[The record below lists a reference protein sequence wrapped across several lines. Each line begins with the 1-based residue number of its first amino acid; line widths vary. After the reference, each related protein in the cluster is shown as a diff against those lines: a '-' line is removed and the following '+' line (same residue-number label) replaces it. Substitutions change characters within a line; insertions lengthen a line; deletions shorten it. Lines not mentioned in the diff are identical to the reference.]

1 MTSQVPQVDCSE
13 TVAWLYEFLDG
24 ELTEERRIAIENHL
38 NFCPPCGSVV
48 SFESELRR
56 VIADRCRDQLPDQL
70 RERIQMALAELG
82 EQASN

>member
-1 MTSQVPQVDCSE
+1 MTSHVPEVDCTQ
-13 TVAWLYEFLDG
+13 TVEWLYEFLDG
-24 ELTEERRIAIENHL
+24 ELTEERRIAIEIHL

-70 RERIQMALAELG
+70 RERIQAALAELG